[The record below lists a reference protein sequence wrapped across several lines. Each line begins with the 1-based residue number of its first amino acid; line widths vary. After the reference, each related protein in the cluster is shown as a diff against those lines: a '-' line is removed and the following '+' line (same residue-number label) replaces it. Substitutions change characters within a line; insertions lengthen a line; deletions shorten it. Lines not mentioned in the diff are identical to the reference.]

1 MVFCAVPVSLK
12 LKGQQDGDA
21 GNQVGNMIVKLPVQ
35 VADPVSCLLA
45 VNQYTLEARKLF
57 DESFENLMM
66 GYIGML
72 PPAVANTAMK
82 TLFNQRLM
90 DMMPAQGRNLQNRRT
105 AKMDSQVTQ
114 LQALRDNEFAVQVSG
129 SGIPL
134 IWGHCLLGSMEAD
147 DAAGI
152 LDFAQLSRWARLI
165 RFDARG
171 HGESNGSNNAREYA
185 WDRQAEDVWA
195 IAEHY
200 APGEKVILGGASMGS
215 ATALHAALKHPQKVA
230 GLVLLLPPTAWR
242 SRPRQARLY
251 RQLAR
256 LIGVVSSVSKLAM
269 KVLRLEPHGKPL
281 RRALALAVSEHI
293 GQAHPPWLR
302 AALLGA
308 AQSDLPDL
316 RDLKRLQIPTA
327 ILTWEDD
334 KAHPVS
340 TAVALQSVLP
350 DVRVYQ
356 VSSATDV
363 DNWTAYIGDMLR
375 TL

>member
-35 VADPVSCLLA
+35 VADPVACLLA

-114 LQALRDNEFAVQVSG
+114 LRALRDNEFAVQVSG

-171 HGESNGSNNAREYA
+171 HGESSGSNNAREYA
-185 WDRQAEDVWA
+185 WDRQAEDV
-195 IAEHY
+195 
-200 APGEKVILGGASMGS
+200 V
-215 ATALHAALKHPQKVA
+215 
-230 GLVLLLPPTAWR
+230 
-242 SRPRQARLY
+242 
-251 RQLAR
+251 
-256 LIGVVSSVSKLAM
+256 
-269 KVLRLEPHGKPL
+269 
-281 RRALALAVSEHI
+281 
-293 GQAHPPWLR
+293 
-302 AALLGA
+302 
-308 AQSDLPDL
+308 
-316 RDLKRLQIPTA
+316 
-327 ILTWEDD
+327 
-334 KAHPVS
+334 
-340 TAVALQSVLP
+340 
-350 DVRVYQ
+350 
-356 VSSATDV
+356 
-363 DNWTAYIGDMLR
+363 
-375 TL
+375 